1 MERDSMVFYKSFF
14 EAIKDLPP
22 EEFKKCAVALM
33 EYGLEGKEPET
44 AGIEKTVY
52 IMAKPQIDKNNQR
65 YENGKKGG
73 KTVTESEP
81 KHNQSVTKPEP
92 NDNQTGTKQEPNC
105 ENAEPNVNDNVNV
118 NVNDNVNE
126 NANENENAKDFISC
140 QLIVDMYNDTC
151 VSFPRCT
158 KISDAR
164 AKAIKARLKKY
175 TVDDFQKVFELCEQS
190 DFLKGSNNKNW
201 SATFDWI
208 IKDSNMAK
216 VLDGNYNRLRGQPK
230 ESGNPFMDLY
240 NEMVEEEKNG
250 FEGDYGGFGGY

>member
-73 KTVTESEP
+73 KAVTESEP
-81 KHNQSVTKPEP
+81 NRNQTVTKPEP
-92 NDNQTGTKQEPNC
+92 NDNQTGTKQEPNS
-105 ENAEPNVNDNVNV
+105 ENAEPNVNVNDNVNV
-118 NVNDNVNE
+118 NV

-151 VSFPRCT
+151 VSFHRCT

-164 AKAIKARLKKY
+164 AKEIKARLKKY
-175 TVDDFQKVFELCEQS
+175 TVADFQKVYERCEQ
-190 DFLKGSNNKNW
+190 
-201 SATFDWI
+201 
-208 IKDSNMAK
+208 
-216 VLDGNYNRLRGQPK
+216 
-230 ESGNPFMDLY
+230 
-240 NEMVEEEKNG
+240 
-250 FEGDYGGFGGY
+250 

>member
-73 KTVTESEP
+73 KTVTDSEP
-81 KHNQSVTKPEP
+81 NRNQTVTKPEP

-105 ENAEPNVNDNVNV
+105 ENAEPNVNVNDNVNV
-118 NVNDNVNE
+118 NVNDNDNVNDNVPVKE
-126 NANENENAKDFISC
+126 KEPKGSKKKKGDDLQTLLAEYRFSSVLSEKIQQWLDYKRERRETYKPVGLS
-140 QLIVDMYNDTC
+140 QL
-151 VSFPRCT
+151 
-158 KISDAR
+158 
-164 AKAIKARLKKY
+164 LKKINTEVNHY
-175 TVDDFQKVFELCEQS
+175 SEGAVMALMDES
-190 DFLKGSNNKNW
+190 MANGW
-201 SATFDWI
+201 AGI
-208 IKDSNMAK
+208 IWDRIK
-216 VLDGNYNRLRGQPK
+216 R
-230 ESGNPFMDLY
+230 
-240 NEMVEEEKNG
+240 EEEKDNG
-250 FEGDYGGFGGY
+250 IDWDDYLKGGLRL